1 MFEAAEV
8 GRRVSKEDYKKEI
21 PGLRS
26 GLLEVQRAL
35 REAKI
40 PVILVIGGGDGAG
53 KGETVNRL
61 VEWLD
66 PRGLETHVFGPLSDE
81 ESDRP
86 PAWRFWRTLPP
97 KGRIG
102 LFFGSWYTDP
112 IVRRAYG
119 KIRGA
124 ELDRELERIAF
135 FEQELAQDG
144 ALILKFWL
152 HLSKKE
158 QRKRLE
164 RLEKDK
170 QTRWRVGPRDWKHFK
185 MYDRFVKISE
195 RALQRTDTAL
205 APWVVVEAVDDRYR
219 ELTVGRTLLETLRQ
233 RLASGARPA
242 PAPAPALAAPP
253 AGAEARISVLDRV
266 DLGRKLKDA
275 DYEKRLVALQAR
287 ISELVRRAS
296 ERKIS
301 SVLMFEGWDAAG
313 KGGAIRRL
321 AEAMDARVYRVVPI
335 AAPSDEE
342 RAQHYLW
349 RFWRHIP
356 RAGLVTIFDRSWYG
370 RVLVERVEGFA
381 RADEWGRAYLEIND
395 FEEQLQRHGILLV
408 KYWLH
413 LSAEEQLRRFE
424 ERKTVAYKAHKITDE
439 DWRNRAKWD
448 AYEEA
453 VNDMIEHTS
462 TRSAPWTVV
471 AGNDKRWARVQ
482 VLDAFRRRLE
492 KAL

>member
-1 MFEAAEV
+1 VFEAAEV

-26 GLLEVQRAL
+26 GLLEVQRGL

-86 PAWRFWRTLPP
+86 PAWRFGTPP
-97 KGRIG
+97 LGRIG
-102 LFFGSWYTDP
+102 LFFGLHTDP

-124 ELDRELERIAF
+124 ELDRELERIALV
-135 FEQELAQDG
+135 EQELAQDG

-185 MYDRFVKISE
+185 MYDRFVEISE

-205 APWVVVEAVDDRYR
+205 AR
-219 ELTVGRTLLETLRQ
+219 G
-233 RLASGARPA
+233 
-242 PAPAPALAAPP
+242 
-253 AGAEARISVLDRV
+253 
-266 DLGRKLKDA
+266 
-275 DYEKRLVALQAR
+275 
-287 ISELVRRAS
+287 
-296 ERKIS
+296 
-301 SVLMFEGWDAAG
+301 
-313 KGGAIRRL
+313 
-321 AEAMDARVYRVVPI
+321 
-335 AAPSDEE
+335 
-342 RAQHYLW
+342 
-349 RFWRHIP
+349 
-356 RAGLVTIFDRSWYG
+356 SWS
-370 RVLVERVEGFA
+370 R
-381 RADEWGRAYLEIND
+381 
-395 FEEQLQRHGILLV
+395 
-408 KYWLH
+408 
-413 LSAEEQLRRFE
+413 
-424 ERKTVAYKAHKITDE
+424 
-439 DWRNRAKWD
+439 
-448 AYEEA
+448 
-453 VNDMIEHTS
+453 
-462 TRSAPWTVV
+462 PWTT
-471 AGNDKRWARVQ
+471 ATAS
-482 VLDAFRRRLE
+482 
-492 KAL
+492 